1 MDVDACILLD
11 TKASTYLGALSPLGS
26 RVATASEDGEVRVW
40 YAGGLGDPVVIT
52 AHDDAIEVIDFSLD
66 GERIVT
72 ASQDQTAR
80 VHLATAE
87 RTIHGTRT
95 GFLPVK
101 I

>member
-52 AHDDAIEVIDFSLD
+52 AHDKSSPPT
-66 GERIVT
+66 GEDI
-72 ASQDQTAR
+72 
-80 VHLATAE
+80 
-87 RTIHGTRT
+87 
-95 GFLPVK
+95 FLPEGRTEEAHLDT
-101 I
+101 ICPDWSAGSAGGP